1 MVKVNGYELNEGLY
15 YSDDHVW
22 VAVEGSLVRIGITDY
37 AQKKLGEIVFAELP
51 DVGSEVKRKESLGTL
66 ESVKAVSD
74 LISPISGTV
83 KEVNSEVSDNPE
95 LLNKDPY
102 GKGWIMVI
110 EPQSLE
116 SELKTLM
123 DLNAAK
129 EWLEKL
135 EKE

>member
-1 MVKVNGYELNEGLY
+1 MVKVNSYELNEGLY

-22 VAVEGSLVRIGITDY
+22 VAAEGSLVRIGITDY

-51 DVGSEVKRKESLGTL
+51 DVGSEVKRKESFGTL

-74 LISPISGTV
+74 LISPMSGTV
-83 KEVNSEVSDNPE
+83 KEVNSEITDNPE

-102 GKGWIMVI
+102 GKGWLMVI

>member
-1 MVKVNGYELNEGLY
+1 VNSYELNEGLY

-51 DVGSEVKRKESLGTL
+51 DVGSEVKRKESFGTL

-83 KEVNSEVSDNPE
+83 KEVNSEVTDNPE

-102 GKGWIMVI
+102 GKGWLMVI
-110 EPQSLE
+110 ESQSLE

>member
-1 MVKVNGYELNEGLY
+1 MVKVNSYELNEGLY

-51 DVGSEVKRKESLGTL
+51 DVGSEVKRKESFGTL

-74 LISPISGTV
+74 LISPMSGTV
-83 KEVNSEVSDNPE
+83 KEVNSEITDNPE

-102 GKGWIMVI
+102 GKGWLMVI
-110 EPQSLE
+110 EPRSLE
-116 SELKTLM
+116 SELKILM

>member
-1 MVKVNGYELNEGLY
+1 MNEGLY

-22 VAVEGSLVRIGITDY
+22 MAVEGSLARIGITDY

-51 DVGSEVKRKESLGTL
+51 AVGSDVKRKEPFGTL

-74 LISPISGTV
+74 LISPISGKV
-83 KEVNSEVSDNPE
+83 KEVNNGATDNPE
-95 LLNKDPY
+95 ILNKDPY
-102 GKGWIMVI
+102 GKGWLMVI

-116 SELKTLM
+116 NELKTLM
-123 DLNAAK
+123 NLNAAK
-129 EWLEKL
+129 EWLKKL